1 MFKKMNG
8 FLIPAVA
15 LAAGVVVGVVLA
27 AFGLWQNYADPVLT
41 GATLALAGLAWWQ
54 TRKAREA
61 TYRGSGTQQWVV
73 ALEVGRP
80 VSEAVKAQFG
90 QIDCLVRP
98 EQVIG
103 GNTLATPEDYRRMVE
118 AVYSAVCAGQTARVK
133 LVLSGP
139 VALSCLIG
147 QLLGLHHFD
156 VEVFQWDPAS
166 SGYKAVPSP
175 TRDWLDHRS

>member
-1 MFKKMNG
+1 MAGCNRYF
-8 FLIPAVA
+8 AVA
-15 LAAGVVVGVVLA
+15 LVAA
-27 AFGLWQNYADPVLT
+27 AFAVAVAATACGVWEYAD
-41 GATLALAGLAWWQ
+41 AAMTLATMAFAGLAWWQ

-90 QIDCLVRP
+90 QLDCLVRP
-98 EQVIG
+98 EAIIG
-103 GNTLATPEDYRRMVE
+103 GNTLATPEDYRRMAE
-118 AVYSAVCAGQTARVK
+118 ATYAAVCAGQTARVK

-139 VALSCLIG
+139 VALACVIG
-147 QLLGLHHFD
+147 QLVGLHHFD
-156 VEVFQWDPAS
+156 VEVFQWDAAS
-166 SGYKAVPSP
+166 KQYAAVPSP